1 MKIHHIGDVLIAIQ
15 LEEEFNWYLANQ
27 DELVKSYDGK
37 FIVIREQQVIGEY
50 PNLGSAIDGTV
61 AKGNEM
67 GTFIV

>member
-1 MKIHHIGDVLIAIQ
+1 MAIQ

-50 PNLGSAIDGTV
+50 PSLGSAIDGTV

>member
-1 MKIHHIGDVLIAIQ
+1 MKIHHIGDVLMAIQ

-50 PNLGSAIDGTV
+50 PNLRQC
-61 AKGNEM
+61 N
-67 GTFIV
+67 